1 MSFRTAPAAAG
12 QQAGELAADV
22 DVGADMDDDEAF
34 SLIDR
39 HTTVDGTLSTE
50 RDLRVDGQVLGTLQ
64 CGGVLFVAEGAEVD
78 ATVEAGAIVVS
89 GTLSGTIV
97 CRGRLEIRPTG
108 AVHGTVQTGTLVI
121 QEGALYEGQL
131 KMEAPPQPEPA
142 APVEHNAPVDDV
154 TPPIA
159 DEQPNAYSFLRR
171 FTTTTNVEADASAQD
186 DLPAGTDPERE
197 GRSS

>member
-1 MSFRTAPAAAG
+1 MSG
-12 QQAGELAADV
+12 GN
-22 DVGADMDDDEAF
+22 DMDDDEAF

-89 GTLSGTIV
+89 GSLSGTIV

-108 AVHGTVQTGTLVI
+108 AVHGAVQTGTLVI

-131 KMEAPPQPEPA
+131 KMEAPPPPEPSAPDEEITPAEEA
-142 APVEHNAPVDDV
+142 APPV
-154 TPPIA
+154 A

-171 FTTTTNVEADASAQD
+171 FTTTTSVEAEASAQD
-186 DLPAGTDPERE
+186 DLPSGTDPERE
-197 GRSS
+197 GR

>member
-1 MSFRTAPAAAG
+1 MSFRTAPAAA
-12 QQAGELAADV
+12 AHFDSDAAAADL
-22 DVGADMDDDEAF
+22 DRDGDEDDAF

-39 HTTVDGTLSTE
+39 HTTVDGALSTE

-78 ATVEAGAIVVS
+78 ATVDAGAIVVS

-131 KMEAPPQPEPA
+131 KMEAPPAPEPPQEQ
-142 APVEHNAPVDDV
+142 PVVDDMPPDV
-154 TPPIA
+154 TPAPVA
-159 DEQPNAYSFLRR
+159 EEQPNAYSFLRR
-171 FTTTTNVEADASAQD
+171 FTTTTTADADAGAQD
-186 DLPAGTDPERE
+186 DLPAGADPERD
-197 GRSS
+197 GR

>member
-1 MSFRTAPAAAG
+1 MSFRTAPASAG
-12 QQAGELAADV
+12 QLDSDLANDA
-22 DVGADMDDDEAF
+22 VGNDMDDEAF

-108 AVHGTVQTGTLVI
+108 AVRGTVQTGTLVI

-131 KMEAPPQPEPA
+131 KMEAPPQPAPA
-142 APVEHNAPVDDV
+142 PTDADSTPVEEEATAPVAE
-154 TPPIA
+154 
-159 DEQPNAYSFLRR
+159 EQPNAYSFLRR
-171 FTTTTNVEADASAQD
+171 FTTTTNADADANAQD
-186 DLPAGTDPERE
+186 DLPAAADPERE
-197 GRSS
+197 GR